1 MTGAAAPFSLCARGW
16 KSRWRAFRKELP
28 VAQRSGTQLRVS
40 PSALGELLS
49 VFEENFR
56 SRGEVGAAV
65 SVWWRGEEIL
75 SQGQGWCEKEQTRP
89 WTPDTLVPVYS
100 ATKGP
105 SSATL
110 LLVLD
115 ERGLGPE
122 TPVREVWPGFPVEEA
137 TFAHLLSHQCG
148 LAALDRK
155 AVIWDHADVVA
166 AIEAQVPAWR
176 PGQGH
181 GYHPRTFGALVD
193 EPVRRLTGRT
203 LGEVWREKIAAP
215 LGLEFWIGLP
225 EREWSRVAR
234 LYPGKAA
241 AEDMQSG
248 FYREFNTADSL
259 VRRAFGSP
267 RGVQSVQEMNDPKA
281 WSAGFAAM
289 GGVGTAS
296 ALAKFYQAAIGA
308 IESPLSDAVK
318 RALGEVRVS
327 GDDQVLVRATAFS
340 CGCQLDPLD
349 DSGRKVRQLYG
360 PSVRAFGH
368 PGAGG
373 SHALGD
379 PESGISFAYAMN
391 QMELSVLPGR
401 KSVEMVEALF
411 GG

>member
-1 MTGAAAPFSLCARGW
+1 M
-16 KSRWRAFRKELP
+16 
-28 VAQRSGTQLRVS
+28 S
-40 PSALGELLS
+40 PSALGQVLS

-56 SRGEVGAAV
+56 TRGELGASV

-75 SQGQGWCEKEQTRP
+75 SVAQGWCEKEQLRP
-89 WTPDTLVPVYS
+89 WTADTLVPVYS

-115 ERGLGPE
+115 ENGFGPE
-122 TPVREVWPGFPVEEA
+122 TPVREVWPSFPVEEA

-155 AVIWDHADVVA
+155 ASVWDHAEVIA
-166 AIEAQVPAWR
+166 AIEAQIPAWR
-176 PGQGH
+176 PGDGH

-193 EPVRRLTGRT
+193 EPVRRLTGKP
-203 LGEVWREKIAAP
+203 LGAVWREKIAEP

-225 EREWSRVAR
+225 ESEHHRVAR
-234 LYPGKAA
+234 LYPGKAG

-248 FYREFNTADSL
+248 FYKEFNTADSI

-267 RGVQSVQEMNDPKA
+267 RGLHSVQEMNDPKA
-281 WSAGFAAM
+281 WSDGLPAM

-308 IESPLSDAVK
+308 IDSPLTDAVK
-318 RALGEVRVS
+318 RAFADVRIS
-327 GDDQVLVRATAFS
+327 GDDRVLVRPTAFS

-349 DSGRKVRQLYG
+349 ASGHKLRELYG
-360 PSVRAFGH
+360 PSLQAFGH

-379 PESGISFAYAMN
+379 PDSGLSFAYAMN
-391 QMELSVLPGR
+391 QMELSVFPGP
-401 KSVEMVEALF
+401 KSTDMVDALF
-411 GG
+411 S

>member
-1 MTGAAAPFSLCARGW
+1 M
-16 KSRWRAFRKELP
+16 
-28 VAQRSGTQLRVS
+28 S

-56 SRGEVGAAV
+56 SRGEIGASV

-75 SQGQGWCEKEQTRP
+75 SHSEGWCEREKTRG
-89 WTPDTLVPVYS
+89 WTRETLAPVYS

-115 ERGLGPE
+115 EHGLGPE

-148 LAALDRK
+148 LAALDRRA
-155 AVIWDHADVVA
+155 AVWDHAEVVA
-166 AIEAQVPAWR
+166 AIEAQTPAWR

-181 GYHPRTFGALVD
+181 GYHPRTFGALVA
-193 EPVRRLTGRT
+193 EPVRRLSGKT
-203 LGEVWREKIAAP
+203 LGAVWREKIADP

-225 EREWSRVAR
+225 EAEWPRVAK

-241 AEDMQSG
+241 QEDFESG
-248 FYREFNTADSL
+248 FYREFNTEGTLS
-259 VRRAFGSP
+259 RRAFGSP
-267 RGVQSVQEMNDPKA
+267 RGLHSVQEMNDPKA
-281 WSAGFAAM
+281 WSAGFPAM

-308 IESPLSDAVK
+308 IDSPLTDAVK
-318 RALGEVRVS
+318 RALARMLVS
-327 GDDQVLVRATAFS
+327 GEDKVLIQPTAFS
-340 CGCQLDPLD
+340 CGCQLDPLGTD
-349 DSGRKVRQLYG
+349 GRKLRELYG
-360 PSVRAFGH
+360 PSLSAFGH

-379 PESGISFAYAMN
+379 PDSGVSFAYVMN

-401 KSVEMVEALF
+401 KSTEMVRALF
-411 GG
+411 G

>member
-1 MTGAAAPFSLCARGW
+1 
-16 KSRWRAFRKELP
+16 
-28 VAQRSGTQLRVS
+28 VS

-56 SRGEVGAAV
+56 SRGELGASV

-75 SQGQGWCEKEQTRP
+75 SHAQGWCEKEQTRL
-89 WTPDTLVPVYS
+89 WTADTLVPVYS

-122 TPVREVWPGFPVEEA
+122 TPVREVWPAFPIAEA

-148 LAALDRK
+148 LAALDQK
-155 AVIWDHADVVA
+155 PVVWDHAGVVA
-166 AIEAQVPAWR
+166 ALEAQAPAWR

-193 EPVRRLTGRT
+193 EPVRRLTGKP
-203 LGEVWREKIAAP
+203 LGEVWYEKIAGP

-225 EREWSRVAR
+225 ESEWPRVAR

-241 AEDMQSG
+241 AEDMQGG
-248 FYREFNTADSL
+248 FYREFNTEGSL
-259 VRRAFGSP
+259 VRRAFDSP
-267 RGVQSVQEMNDPKA
+267 RGLRSVQEMNDSQA
-281 WSAGFAAM
+281 WSAGLAAM

-308 IESPLSDAVK
+308 IESPLTENV
-318 RALGEVRVS
+318 RQALAQVRVS
-327 GDDQVLVRATAFS
+327 GEDKVLVQPTAFS

-349 DSGRKVRQLYG
+349 ASGNKLRQLYG
-360 PSVRAFGH
+360 PSLQAFGH

-379 PESGISFAYAMN
+379 PDSGISFAYVMN

-401 KSVEMVEALF
+401 KSVGMVEALF
-411 GG
+411 GE

>member
-1 MTGAAAPFSLCARGW
+1 MY
-16 KSRWRAFRKELP
+16 
-28 VAQRSGTQLRVS
+28 
-40 PSALGELLS
+40 PSALGQVLS

-56 SRGEVGAAV
+56 TRGELGASV

-75 SQGQGWCEKEQTRP
+75 SAAQGWCEKEQLRP
-89 WTPDTLVPVYS
+89 WTADTLVPVYS

-105 SSATL
+105 SAATL

-115 ERGLGPE
+115 QHGLGPE
-122 TPVREVWPGFPVEEA
+122 TPVREVWPSFPVEKA

-155 AVIWDHADVVA
+155 ATLFDHAEVIA

-176 PGQGH
+176 PGDGH

-193 EPVRRLTGRT
+193 EPVRRLTGKT
-203 LGEVWREKIAAP
+203 LGTVWREKIADP

-225 EREWSRVAR
+225 ESEHHRVAR
-234 LYPGKAA
+234 LYPGKAG

-248 FYREFNTADSL
+248 FYKEFNTADSI

-267 RGVQSVQEMNDPKA
+267 RGLHSVQEMNDPKA
-281 WSAGFAAM
+281 WSASLPAM

-308 IESPLSDAVK
+308 IDSPLTDAVK
-318 RALGEVRVS
+318 SALAAVRIS
-327 GDDQVLVRATAFS
+327 GDDGVLVRPTAFS

-349 DSGRKVRQLYG
+349 ASGKKLRELYG
-360 PSVRAFGH
+360 PSLQAFGH

-379 PESGISFAYAMN
+379 PGSGLSFAYLMN
-391 QMELSVLPGR
+391 QMELSVFPGP
-401 KSVEMVEALF
+401 KSTDMVGALF
-411 GG
+411 S

>member
-1 MTGAAAPFSLCARGW
+1 MLSIRRSRHSTVARERLILHRRGM
-16 KSRWRAFRKELP
+16 
-28 VAQRSGTQLRVS
+28 S
-40 PSALGELLS
+40 PSALGELLA

-56 SRGEVGAAV
+56 SRGEIGASV

-75 SQGQGWCEKEQTRP
+75 STAQGWCEKEQQRP
-89 WTPDTLVPVYS
+89 WTADTIVPVYS

-122 TPVREVWPGFPVEEA
+122 TPVREVWPAFPVAEA
-137 TFAHLLSHQCG
+137 SFAHLLSHQCG
-148 LAALDRK
+148 LAALDHK
-155 AVIWDHADVVA
+155 PVVWDHAEVVA

-181 GYHPRTFGALVD
+181 GYHPRTFGALVE
-193 EPVRRLTGRT
+193 EPVRRLTGQT
-203 LGEVWREKIAAP
+203 LGKVWQEKIAAP

-225 EREWSRVAR
+225 ELEWPRVAR
-234 LYPGKAA
+234 LYPGKAGP
-241 AEDMQSG
+241 EDMQGG
-248 FYREFNTADSL
+248 FYREFNTVGSL
-259 VRRAFGSP
+259 VRRAFDSP
-267 RGVQSVQEMNDPKA
+267 RGLRSVQEMNDSQA
-281 WSAGFAAM
+281 WAAGLAAM

-308 IESPLSDAVK
+308 IESPLNERV
-318 RALGEVRVS
+318 RTALGEMRIS
-327 GDDQVLVRATAFS
+327 GDDKVLVQPAAFS
-340 CGCQLDPLD
+340 CGCQLDPVD
-349 DSGRKVRQLYG
+349 TEGRKIRELYG
-360 PSVRAFGH
+360 PSPTAFGH

-379 PESGISFAYAMN
+379 PDSGVSFAYIMN

-401 KSVEMVEALF
+401 KSVEMVQALF
-411 GG
+411 S

>member
-1 MTGAAAPFSLCARGW
+1 M
-16 KSRWRAFRKELP
+16 
-28 VAQRSGTQLRVS
+28 S

-56 SRGEVGAAV
+56 SRGELGASV

-75 SQGQGWCEKEQTRP
+75 SNSQGWCEKEQQRP
-89 WTPDTLVPVYS
+89 WTAETLVPVYS

-122 TPVREVWPGFPVEEA
+122 TLVREVWPAFPVEEA

-148 LAALDRK
+148 LAALDHK
-155 AVIWDHADVVA
+155 PIVWDHAEVVA

-181 GYHPRTFGALVD
+181 GYHPRTFGALVE
-193 EPVRRLTGRT
+193 EPVRRLTGQA
-203 LGEVWREKIAAP
+203 LGTVWQEKIAAP

-225 EREWSRVAR
+225 ESEWPRVAR

-241 AEDMQSG
+241 PEDMQNG
-248 FYREFNTADSL
+248 FYREFNTPGSS
-259 VRRAFGSP
+259 VRAAFDSP
-267 RGVQSVQEMNDPKA
+267 RGLRSVQEMNDSQA
-281 WSAGFAAM
+281 WSAGLAAM

-308 IESPLSDAVK
+308 IESPLNERV
-318 RALGEVRVS
+318 RTALGEMRIS
-327 GDDQVLVRATAFS
+327 GDDKVLIQPTAFS

-349 DSGRKVRQLYG
+349 AEGRKIRELYG
-360 PSVRAFGH
+360 PSFTAFGH

-379 PESGISFAYAMN
+379 PESGVSFAYVMN

-401 KSVEMVEALF
+401 KSVDMVQALF
-411 GG
+411 S

>member
-1 MTGAAAPFSLCARGW
+1 M
-16 KSRWRAFRKELP
+16 
-28 VAQRSGTQLRVS
+28 S

-56 SRGEVGAAV
+56 TRGELGASV

-75 SQGQGWCEKEQTRP
+75 STAQGWCEKEQLRP
-89 WTPDTLVPVYS
+89 WTADTLVPVYS

-105 SSATL
+105 SAATL
-110 LLVLD
+110 LLALD
-115 ERGLGPE
+115 AKGFGPD
-122 TPVREVWPGFPVEEA
+122 TPVREIWPGFPVGEA

-148 LAALDRK
+148 LAALDRR
-155 AVIWDHADVVA
+155 AQVWDHEEVVA

-181 GYHPRTFGALVD
+181 GYHPRTFGALVE
-193 EPVRRLTGRT
+193 EPVRRLTGKT
-203 LGEVWREKIAAP
+203 LGALWREKIAEP

-225 EREWSRVAR
+225 EAQWSRVAK

-241 AEDMQSG
+241 AEDLQSG
-248 FYREFNTADSL
+248 FYREFNTEGTLS
-259 VRRAFGSP
+259 RRAFGSP
-267 RGVQSVQEMNDPKA
+267 RGLHSVQEMNDPKA
-281 WSAGFAAM
+281 WSSGLPAM

-308 IESPLSDAVK
+308 IESPLNEKV
-318 RALGEVRVS
+318 RHALGDMQVS
-327 GDDQVLVRATAFS
+327 GDDKVLIQPTAFS

-349 DSGRKVRQLYG
+349 ASGRKIRELYG
-360 PSVRAFGH
+360 PSTSAFGH

-379 PESGISFAYAMN
+379 PESGVSFAYVMN

-401 KSVEMVEALF
+401 KSVDMVQALF
-411 GG
+411 S